1 MCLIAG
7 ANLLLSSPV
16 AAGGA
21 AIVWIV
27 VCASTVAVILIDGA
41 LALLI
46 RHLPER
52 WFTHGLPVS
61 RRECHLYILL
71 GVRRWKDRIPELGVF
86 TGFHKNK
93 VYRPR
98 DNAYIARFI
107 LECHYGVA
115 IHLAGALLG
124 FLIVFLYPLAY
135 APWIGV
141 PVGVVNAVLNVL
153 PIMALR
159 YNLPK
164 LEALYTL
171 NQRRKT
177 LVVE

>member
-1 MCLIAG
+1 
-7 ANLLLSSPV
+7 
-16 AAGGA
+16 
-21 AIVWIV
+21 
-27 VCASTVAVILIDGA
+27 
-41 LALLI
+41 
-46 RHLPER
+46 
-52 WFTHGLPVS
+52 
-61 RRECHLYILL
+61 
-71 GVRRWKDRIPELGVF
+71 
-86 TGFHKNK
+86 
-93 VYRPR
+93 
-98 DNAYIARFI
+98 
-107 LECHYGVA
+107 VA

-177 LVVE
+177 LVVK